1 LLRFDEQSDAD
12 QALVEKVRKQKQ
24 VAQPNHDRWREQA
37 EKRYA
42 LYRSFRSFKKDWRD
56 VGPNDRDDFW
66 QNARR
71 TFGTELFIPH
81 CFATVETTV
90 PKMLSQLVRP
100 QVKPLEQDAEANT
113 LPMQQTIDA
122 QMAQIHYN
130 LTLQDVG
137 KTGLIYGLGIQKVRW
152 RYSTRSRPYLAPVTV
167 LGAAGPSHFKKV
179 EQDYVDFDDPE
190 AIWVDPFD
198 WFYDDNGWDMQT
210 IEFCIHRTWRTRQ
223 YIKERVQAKDWRNIE
238 ESDLESLEPTGSGE
252 WDRVMEGRLEARG
265 FADVNRTRDRDLHEV
280 WEYHDRNEV
289 ITVLDN
295 NIVVASGPNPYWH
308 GKLPFQIYRPTKVPG
323 ELPGIGEIE
332 PIEDLQR
339 EINEMRTQRRDNAV
353 LVLNK
358 PFAYWDGLVDPDEIR
373 FGAGTLIPTPG
384 DPRELIRPL
393 DVGDIPGSGYQEE
406 AALVSD
412 IEKTSGIS
420 ETVAGGNS
428 NAASVATATG
438 AQLVQQA
445 ASLRVQNKLRLLEE
459 ELMVPTVEQFGE
471 LNQQKIRTPRDIRLP
486 GMPELEPAEGSVL
499 PTQRWQWIT
508 VGPDSLQGKFEY
520 TVDSGASQPDNIP
533 QMRQDAQM
541 KYQMLGQNPM
551 IEQRKMLAE
560 VMHDLGFKDPE
571 RFLAPP
577 GPNFPAID
585 PNVVGQLLVQA
596 GVDQNVVQQALQQ
609 GQAAAMQA
617 GATNQEGSPGAE
629 QQRAGAAPDQ
639 QEGAP
644 ALNGQP

>member
-1 LLRFDEQSDAD
+1 MIRFDD
-12 QALVEKVRKQKQ
+12 QTPEDRELVEKVRRAKKRQD
-24 VAQPNHDRWREQA
+24 PHHERWREQA

-42 LYRSFRSFKKDWRD
+42 LYRSFRSFKNDWRD

-66 QNARR
+66 RSARR

-90 PKMLSQLVRP
+90 PKMLSELQRP
-100 QVKPLEQDAEANT
+100 LIKPLDRDSEGNT

-122 QMAQIHYN
+122 QMAQIKFN
-130 LTLQDVG
+130 LTTQDVA
-137 KTGLIYGLGIQKVRW
+137 KTGLIYGLGIAKQLW
-152 RYSTRSRPYLAPVTV
+152 RYDTCKRSYLAPVTV
-167 LGAAGPSHFKKV
+167 PIDGGPTHHKKV
-179 EQDYVDFDDPE
+179 DENYVEFDDPDSV
-190 AIWVDPFD
+190 WVDPFD
-198 WFYDDNGWDMQT
+198 FFYDDNGWDMRT
-210 IEFCIHRTWRTRQ
+210 IEFAIHRTWRTKDYLR
-223 YIKERVQAKDWRNIE
+223 KRVDAGDWRNITSE
-238 ESDLESLEPTGSGE
+238 DLDSLEPTGTGE
-252 WDRVMEGRLEARG
+252 WDRVMQGRLEARG
-265 FADVNRTRDRDLHEV
+265 FADLNRNRDQVLHEV
-280 WEYHDRNEV
+280 WEYHDGKEL

-308 GKLPFQIYRPTKVPG
+308 GQLPFAIYRPTKVPG
-323 ELPGIGEIE
+323 EFPGIGEIE

-358 PFAYWDGLVDPDEIR
+358 PFAYWDGLVDPDDIK

-393 DVGDIPGSGYQEE
+393 DVGEIPGSSYQEE
-406 AALVSD
+406 AAIITD
-412 IEKTSGIS
+412 IEKVSGIS

-459 ELMVPTVEQFGE
+459 EFSAVVVEQFGE
-471 LNQQKIRTPRDIRLP
+471 LNQQKIRTPRDIRIP
-486 GMPELEPAEGSVL
+486 GMPTLEPEPGSVM

-508 VGPDSLQGKFEY
+508 VGPDSLRGRFEY
-520 TVDSGASQPDNIP
+520 SVDAGASQPDNIP

-551 IEQRKMLAE
+551 IEQRKMLAD

-596 GVDQNVVQQALQQ
+596 GVDQQVVQQALQQ

-617 GATNQEGSPGAE
+617 GATNQEGGPAGE
-629 QQRAGAAPDQ
+629 QQRNGGPPEDQ
-639 QEGAP
+639 PQEAIS
-644 ALNGQP
+644 NGQP